1 MAPVERSRLILNFR
15 LTFLYRHDAD
25 RGVWFCFCFC
35 FGSVSVSV
43 RFGLVPPLVPAGRPA
58 SSKRVFLIPYIRISI
73 NININTNMLVCCLCD
88 VFGAHA
94 CVLWRQAARS
104 KTRESQSGGT
114 QQKTQ
119 ITTTTNRH
127 QQSNKQQTQER
138 THLVGGGGVVPP
150 PHGHHVVVGDELPRD
165 ELPELAEPDDADLQP
180 IVPRSAGAGAVPAL
194 PGRRGDS
201 VAGSCCGLGVS

>member
-1 MAPVERSRLILNFR
+1 MRRFWRARMCVVAASGAIKNSGITERGNA
-15 LTFLYRHDAD
+15 T
-25 RGVWFCFCFC
+25 
-35 FGSVSVSV
+35 
-43 RFGLVPPLVPAGRPA
+43 
-58 SSKRVFLIPYIRISI
+58 
-73 NININTNMLVCCLCD
+73 
-88 VFGAHA
+88 
-94 CVLWRQAARS
+94 
-104 KTRESQSGGT
+104 
-114 QQKTQ
+114 KTQ